1 MSSNVDI
8 EQLQTTKSEKLLSAV
23 LTVFL
28 LIGGVWSYQEI
39 DDKVRRDLPLR
50 NPTAAERAVLEARGD
65 AQTRLFRAQG
75 RVRQER
81 SNLELRREAYR
92 TALDADEPAAALR
105 ARYLRANAAFERAVA
120 EREAAQRALSRAQGP
135 ARTVDA
141 RLAADQ
147 DDRRR
152 QQELVIFAIRLAAAI
167 VFLIVAYWLLARL
180 RERESRYL
188 PAAGAGVAFATIFA
202 FVVAV
207 DYLTD
212 YFDPFD
218 MGLLFLSLLGVL
230 TTLAAFWVLQ
240 RYLRRRLPLR
250 RVRRSECPYCGF
262 PVRENERCEGCG
274 REVIGSCARCQA
286 PRRVGTPFC
295 GACGAA

>member
-1 MSSNVDI
+1 MNDVDV
-8 EQLQTTKSEKLLSAV
+8 EQLQTTKGEKLLSVV

-28 LIGGVWSYQEI
+28 LIGGIWSYQEI
-39 DDKVRRDLPLR
+39 DDKVRREMPVR
-50 NPTAAERAVLEARGD
+50 NPTAAERAVLQERND
-65 AQTRLFRAQG
+65 ASTRRWRAEN
-75 RVRQER
+75 RVRQAR

-92 TALDADEPAAALR
+92 TALDADEPAPVLR
-105 ARYLRANAAFERAVA
+105 ARYLRANAAFEQAVR
-120 EREAAQRALSRAQGP
+120 ERDTARRVLGRAQER
-135 ARTVDA
+135 ARPIER

-147 DDRRR
+147 DERRR

-167 VFLIVAYWLLARL
+167 VFLLVAYWLLARL
-180 RERESRYL
+180 RERQSRYL
-188 PAAGAGVAFATIFA
+188 PTAGAGVAFATIFA
-202 FVVAV
+202 FIVAV

-218 MGLLFLSLLGVL
+218 MGLFFLSLLGVL

-240 RYLRRRLPLR
+240 RYLRRRLPIR
-250 RVRRSECPYCGF
+250 RVRKGECPYCGF
-262 PVRENERCEGCG
+262 PVRGNARCEGCG
-274 REVIGSCARCQA
+274 RDVVGECATCHE